1 MCVIHLIS
9 NKIKFIKQI
18 TTQSKLTLLNKVKCA
33 ENIFMYECLK
43 AVLFVLFRI
52 RNLRKDV
59 CFHELYVDETQDF
72 TNAELCILIQLC
84 LIPNRIF
91 LTGDTAQCIMQG
103 ISFRFKDLRSLFFE
117 IKKNGRDTVNVPEK
131 VNFIAF

>member
-1 MCVIHLIS
+1 M
-9 NKIKFIKQI
+9 
-18 TTQSKLTLLNKVKCA
+18 
-33 ENIFMYECLK
+33 
-43 AVLFVLFRI
+43 
-52 RNLRKDV
+52 RNLRKEI

-72 TNAELCILIQLC
+72 TNAELCILMQLC

-117 IKKNGRDTVNVPEK
+117 IKKKGRHTVTVPEK
-131 VNFIAF
+131 VS